1 MKKLKASFTIEAAVI
16 VPLTMFIIVTFMYMT
31 FYLHDLCVLGSA
43 GISFIMDNAAGFA
56 EGQEKTLA
64 SEAEEYINERL
75 IIADSVSVD
84 MEEDDDG
91 LFLSGGAD
99 FDVPF
104 GFAGDLLGFSLSEM
118 NTSVNISNL
127 DARGTLLKYK
137 AISDGIDIVTD
148 GIDILFDED

>member
-43 GISFIMDNAAGFA
+43 GKSFIMENAADLT
-56 EGQEKTLA
+56 EGQEEALA
-64 SEAEEYINERL
+64 SEAEEYIDGRL
-75 IIADSVSVD
+75 IIAESVSVNV
-84 MEEDDDG
+84 EEDEG
-91 LFLSGGAD
+91 LSLSGEAD

-104 GFAGDLLGFSLSEM
+104 GFAADLLGFSLSEI
-118 NTSVNISNL
+118 NTSLNISNL

-137 AISDGIDIVTD
+137 AVSDGIDILS
-148 GIDILFDED
+148 GEEE